1 MRVIIYAQD
10 LSGRKDD
17 GHYSKPD
24 LDTALDIFFGPDAG
38 VHSTDADGEHE
49 LNREDAEAM
58 FNDDRRVVFYNDDGE
73 KVVIS
78 ADPSA

>member
-17 GHYSKPD
+17 GHFTKPNISE
-24 LDTALDIFFGPDAG
+24 ALDLFFNDPDFNHFLD
-38 VHSTDADGEHE
+38 VDSEIPLTRDQ
-49 LNREDAEAM
+49 AEAI
-58 FNDDRRVVFYNDDGE
+58 FREEREVVFYNCTGE

-78 ADPSA
+78 ACRE